1 MRKKLKQDLLNKFD
15 PLRISGL
22 GPLRI
27 LLGNN
32 DLTTV
37 NWRTKKVRDLL
48 IYLAH
53 YQEPATRERIIENLW
68 PDYEKQKPINLF
80 HTTLYWLRQLLH
92 EYTSHDLII
101 FKGGRYQL
109 LDNNL
114 ETDWRRFEKLVL
126 SADEKGVLS
135 DLCARQLEEA
145 VQLYRGHYL
154 EELDYPWLHPYQEY
168 YRNLYIQTRLRLARF
183 YLTTKEYQ
191 KASLHLLRLM
201 ENDFLMDEAHIL
213 MMTIY
218 NESGDRIGAFRHY
231 QKMAKAYGDEYGI
244 SPPPEA
250 VRLYNT
256 IHHLKI
262 G

>member
-68 PDYEKQKPINLF
+68 PDYQDQKPVNLF

-92 EYTSHDLII
+92 KYTSHDLII
-101 FKGGRYQL
+101 FKGGRYRL
-109 LDNNL
+109 LDHNL
-114 ETDWRRFEKLVL
+114 ETDWRRFEKLAL
-126 SADEKGVLS
+126 SADERGVLS
-135 DLCARQLEEA
+135 DLRARQMEEA
-145 VQLYRGHYL
+145 ILLYRGYYL

-191 KASLHLLRLM
+191 KASLHLLHLM

-218 NESGDRIGAFRHY
+218 TKSGDRIGAFRHY
-231 QKMAKAYGDEYGI
+231 QKMVKAYRDECGI

-250 VRLYNT
+250 ARLYNT
-256 IHHLKI
+256 ICHLKI